1 MADKKQFF
9 VDGGILVNTPFFRYE
24 NAGAGFGEGFFPDAQ
39 PLATN
44 RKSRESGKYLLIDDN
59 NPQSIF
65 AEYYARTF
73 FTTGYCWAPM
83 FCKTYDDC
91 EEEFR
96 LRIKEVEKLLSLSET
111 IDSKGVKNLL
121 LRLSIV
127 QVISAMDTFIADII
141 LTKITNDE
149 ASFYKYAFAFD
160 LKEEK
165 DKVISPK
172 AEQKVIEG
180 VLRRP
185 FMKKQNIQ
193 EAFNVL
199 FGVDLKIGKDV
210 EDLITTRNLLV
221 HRCGRKKDGSY
232 VEYSLEDVG
241 KVIQIVEGFVK
252 QVLGVIRGCPS

>member
-1 MADKKQFF
+1 MADKRQFF

-24 NAGAGFGEGFFPDAQ
+24 NAGAGFGEDVFPDAQ
-39 PLATN
+39 PLPTN

-91 EEEFR
+91 KEEFSIK
-96 LRIKEVEKLLSLSET
+96 IKEVEKLLSLSGTVDAE
-111 IDSKGVKNLL
+111 DVKNLL

-160 LKEEK
+160 LKSEK
-165 DKVISPK
+165 DSGISPK
-172 AEQKVIEG
+172 AEQKVIDG
-180 VLRRP
+180 VLRRS

-193 EAFNVL
+193 EAFGVL
-199 FGVDLKIGKDV
+199 FSADLKIGKDI
-210 EDLITTRNLLV
+210 EDLIANRNLLV

-232 VEYSLEDVG
+232 VEYSHEEVS
-241 KVIQIVEGFVK
+241 KAIQIVEDFVE
-252 QVLGVIRGCPS
+252 QVLDVIR